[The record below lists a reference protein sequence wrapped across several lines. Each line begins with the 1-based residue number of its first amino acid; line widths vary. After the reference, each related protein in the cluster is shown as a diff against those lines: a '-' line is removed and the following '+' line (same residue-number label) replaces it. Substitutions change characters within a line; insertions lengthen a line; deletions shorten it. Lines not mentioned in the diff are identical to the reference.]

1 MAMQRGLSALLALAC
16 LAGAETK
23 KCTGTLYL
31 TVDTGSMSQA
41 ERIRTILKKHNVK
54 ATFFVAQ
61 ERTIHEDKT
70 LDASWAPYWKSL
82 VADGHSFGS
91 HTFRHGK
98 LTGDTPNGRIKYLV
112 NGKTE
117 LLTKATFCEELRRS
131 DIRFAELTGRKLDG
145 FWRAPGGHTTPK
157 AIEYAASCGYRH
169 VDWAPAGFLGDE
181 LSSEKYPNALLLK
194 RALANLKAGDIL
206 MMHLGIWSR
215 KDPWAPQLDPLLT
228 GLEAKG
234 YCFATIGEK
243 YGRVYGR

>member
-1 MAMQRGLSALLALAC
+1 MRRVLSLGLAIASLL
-16 LAGAETK
+16 GAETR
-23 KCTGTLYL
+23 KCSGTLYL
-31 TVDTGSMSQA
+31 TIDTGSMSQA
-41 ERIRTILKKHNVK
+41 ERIRSILKKHNVK

-61 ERTIHEDKT
+61 ERTVNEDKT
-70 LDASWAPYWKSL
+70 LDPSWAPYWKGL

-98 LTGDTPNGRIKYLV
+98 LTGDTPDGRVRYLV

-117 LLTKATFCEELRRS
+117 LLTKAALCEELRRS
-131 DIRFAELTGRKLDG
+131 DTRFQELTGRKLDG

-157 AIEYAASCGYRH
+157 ALEYAASCGYRH

-181 LSSEKYPNALLLK
+181 LSSEKFPNSVLLK
-194 RALANLKAGDIL
+194 RALAKLKDGDIM

-215 KDPWAPQLDPLLT
+215 KDPWAPELEPLLT

-234 YCFATIGEK
+234 FCFATIGSK
-243 YGRVYGR
+243 YGR

>member
-1 MAMQRGLSALLALAC
+1 MRRVVSLALLCSALI
-16 LAGAETK
+16 GAETK

-31 TVDTGSMSQA
+31 TIDTGSMSQA
-41 ERIRTILKKHNVK
+41 ERIRSILKKHNVK

-61 ERTIHEDKT
+61 ERTVNEDKT
-70 LDASWAPYWKSL
+70 LDGAWAPYWKGL

-98 LTGDTPNGRIKYLV
+98 LTGDTADGRIKYLV

-131 DIRFAELTGRKLDG
+131 DTRFAELTGRKLDG

-157 AIEYAASCGYRH
+157 AIEYAASCGYKH

-181 LSSEKYPNALLLK
+181 LSSEKYPNAVLLK

-215 KDPWAPQLDPLLT
+215 KDPWAPELEPLLT

-234 YCFATIGEK
+234 FCFAGIGGK
-243 YGRVYGR
+243 YGR

>member
-1 MAMQRGLSALLALAC
+1 MRRVASLALLCSALI
-16 LAGAETK
+16 GAETK
-23 KCTGTLYL
+23 KCAGTLYL
-31 TVDTGSMSQA
+31 TIDTGSMSQA
-41 ERIRTILKKHNVK
+41 ERIRSILKKHNVK

-61 ERTIHEDKT
+61 ERTINEDKT
-70 LDASWAPYWKSL
+70 LDTGWAPYWKGL

-98 LTGDTPNGRIKYLV
+98 LTGDTPDGHIKYLV

-117 LLTKATFCEELRRS
+117 LLTKATFCDELRRS
-131 DIRFAELTGRKLDG
+131 DTRFLELTGRKLDG

-157 AIEYAASCGYRH
+157 AIEYAASCGYKH

-194 RALANLKAGDIL
+194 RALANLKAGDIM

-215 KDPWAPQLDPLLT
+215 KDPWAPELEPLLT

-234 YCFATIGEK
+234 FCFAGIGEK
-243 YGRVYGR
+243 YGR